1 MLKKNT
7 GLCSIKDYR
16 FCVETNQ
23 KNRQRQAYKE
33 HYHPSINLLEF
44 YILIKWRAEKY
55 LKATKTT

>member
-1 MLKKNT
+1 MPF
-7 GLCSIKDYR
+7 IKDYR